1 MFSSLR
7 PRSRQ
12 ALILYAVAAA
22 LVLAGGATAA
32 YFGFVKK
39 PGNVSHPNVEFTQPV
54 AAPKHKVVPETF
66 KWPIYGY
73 TPDRNRYLDANISPP
88 FKRLWVWKAGSL
100 LEFQPILVN
109 GVLYV
114 VPYNGRAGAIDAKTG
129 KTLWRARTGSLSA
142 SSPAWDAGRV
152 FIVSL
157 SGRVTCLDAKS
168 RFRGSPLVRTP
179 LRARSRAPS
188 IAGKR
193 SDSSRI

>member
-1 MFSSLR
+1 MFRSLR

-12 ALILYAVAAA
+12 ALVLYAVAAA

-39 PGNVSHPNVEFTQPV
+39 PGNVSHPSVEFTQPV

-100 LEFQPILVN
+100 GTGPTDAEEIVRE
-109 GVLYV
+109 V
-114 VPYNGRAGAIDAKTG
+114 VESRRRQAHDP
-129 KTLWRARTGSLSA
+129 
-142 SSPAWDAGRV
+142 
-152 FIVSL
+152 
-157 SGRVTCLDAKS
+157 LDALMDDGKGLPPFKRHMAETWQELEDLANEPEEAGPEPGRQGAALAS
-168 RFRGSPLVRTP
+168 GHGQ
-179 LRARSRAPS
+179 AAAPS
-188 IAGKR
+188 ANGG
-193 SDSSRI
+193 